1 MQVHINYVYKINIT
15 VPGTDNI
22 HNMKVSL
29 ASIWENVRTSF
40 WFIPTLMTLG
50 AIALSVFTLWFD
62 ERLANMGSPDVW
74 WIYSGGASGA
84 RSVLAVV
91 SGSMITVTSVVF
103 SITIVTLTL
112 ASGQFGSR
120 LLRNFMRDT
129 GNQVV
134 LGTFIATFIYSLLI
148 LRSVRGEGEDEFIPY
163 CSVTVGVFLVFLS
176 VGVLI
181 YFIHHVSTKIQAE
194 SIVSAIF
201 EETTEAVDNQF
212 PKQLNDERNGINRQ
226 QSLHA
231 DLPASFHE
239 ETYKIKAGSSN
250 YLQVVEYEKLLKLAE
265 KYDLVIE
272 ILYKPGDFIIRD
284 STIILVWP
292 PHKIDDSLSNKLYN
306 NFILG
311 VHQTLTQ
318 NAEYGIQQLV
328 EIAVRA
334 LSPGINDP
342 FTAINCIDRL
352 AAILCQIA
360 RKQFPSPFHCNEAG
374 KIHIVAKTTTF
385 EGYVDTAFN
394 QIRQNSKSSPAVMIK
409 LMDAIYMIVN
419 HLSLPEQYG
428 IVRKHAE
435 MIKNT
440 GQNNLEEQ
448 QDQQDLQS
456 RYERIVKLQEV

>member
-1 MQVHINYVYKINIT
+1 
-15 VPGTDNI
+15 
-22 HNMKVSL
+22 MKLSF
-29 ASIWENVRTSF
+29 ASVWEDIRTSF
-40 WFIPTLMTLG
+40 WFVPTLMIIGT
-50 AIALSVFTLWFD
+50 IALSGFTLWLD
-62 ERLANMGSPDVW
+62 EGAADRDVW

-84 RSVLAVV
+84 RSILAVI

-120 LLRNFMRDT
+120 VLRNFMRDT

-148 LRSVRGEGEDEFIPY
+148 LRSVRSESGNEFIPY
-163 CSVTVGVFLVFLS
+163 SSVTVGVFLVFLS

-194 SIVSAIF
+194 SIVRAIF

-212 PKQLNDERNGINRQ
+212 PQQLNERKKEINRQ
-226 QSLHA
+226 QSLQS
-231 DLPASFHE
+231 DLPEPFYE
-239 ETYKIKAGSSN
+239 EAYEIKAGSSN
-250 YLQVVEYEKLLKLAE
+250 YLQVVEYKKLLKLAE
-265 KYDLVIE
+265 KHNLILE
-272 ILYKPGDFIIRD
+272 ILYRPGDFIIMN
-284 STIILVWP
+284 STVILVWP
-292 PHKIDDSLSNKLYN
+292 SHQIDDALYNKLYN
-306 NFILG
+306 NLILG

-328 EIAVRA
+328 EVAVRA

-342 FTAINCIDRL
+342 FTAVNCIDRL

-360 RKQFPSPFHCNEAG
+360 QKQFPSPAYYDAEDTLR
-374 KIHIVAKTTTF
+374 IVAKTTTF
-385 EGYVDTAFN
+385 KGYVDTAFN
-394 QIRQNSKSSPAVMIK
+394 QIRQNSQSSPAVMIK
-409 LMDAIYMIVN
+409 LMEAINLVMS
-419 HLSLPEQYG
+419 HLTLPEQYRAL
-428 IVRKHAE
+428 RKHAE

-440 GQNNLEEQ
+440 GQNNLTER

-456 RYERIVKLQEV
+456 RYERIVKLQEM